1 MVRPIPAS
9 GFFNPQRKLGF
20 LGRKA
25 VSALDATSGG
35 QAVLKHTRKAMN
47 FRGRGIARGVD
58 MNNLT
63 GKGARG
69 VRSAAGRTTKI
80 DVNTMNNKGA
90 RMTQLRATAYNPR
103 GQTRRASGRTGLPGT
118 ALNYEDSQYIM
129 RNRNRRVF
137 GYGAI
142 AAGAGVGN
150 ASMNRGGGSYRG
162 PGPRLTTA
170 KGVGRNA

>member
-1 MVRPIPAS
+1 MPLPAS

-25 VSALDATSGG
+25 VSALDATTGG
-35 QAVLKHTRKAMN
+35 QAVLKHARSAMN
-47 FRGRGIARGVD
+47 YRGRGMGRASD
-58 MNNLT
+58 LDNLT
-63 GKGARG
+63 GRGVRG
-69 VRSAAGRTTKI
+69 VRSRLGSRTKVDI
-80 DVNTMNNKGA
+80 NSMNNKRA
-90 RMTQLRATAYNPR
+90 PSQLRVTGYDPR
-103 GQTRRASGRTGLPGT
+103 GQARGKYGNVGLPGT
-118 ALNYEDSQYIM
+118 ALNLEDSQYVV

>member
-1 MVRPIPAS
+1 MPLPAS

-25 VSALDATSGG
+25 VSALDATTGG
-35 QAVLKHTRKAMN
+35 QAVLKHARSAMN
-47 FRGRGIARGVD
+47 YRGRGIARASDLDG
-58 MNNLT
+58 LT
-63 GKGARG
+63 GPGVQG
-69 VRSAAGRTTKI
+69 VRSRLRSRTRV
-80 DVNTMNNKGA
+80 DVNSMNNKRA
-90 RMTQLRATAYNPR
+90 SSQLRVTGYDPR
-103 GQTRRASGRTGLPGT
+103 GQAKGRYGKVGLPGS
-118 ALNYEDSQYIM
+118 ALNLEDSQYVV

-150 ASMNRGGGSYRG
+150 ASMNRGGGSYKG